1 MPLKQIQPKKRILNG
16 RFIFVSFG
24 FLRALSFSL
33 SLKCF
38 KMINFHAIVMHPRR
52 FSIQTSSNIDSYFYF
67 SIFTIDLIFGQCS
80 YALCPRLRSSFA
92 QYFPPPPFALL
103 SLCSFFS
110 LSFKCAMKTFAR
122 LLHRKRAMEFQS
134 AVWTFIFSPSI

>member
-16 RFIFVSFG
+16 RFIFVSFE
-24 FLRALSFSL
+24 FFFCARSFSL
-33 SLKCF
+33 KYF
-38 KMINFHAIVMHPRR
+38 KMINFYAIVMHPRR

-92 QYFPPPPFALL
+92 QYFFSPIRSLL

-134 AVWTFIFSPSI
+134 AV